1 MKPLLQ
7 IKVPNKL
14 PLSDGGLSG
23 DQFIR
28 MISLLRTRLLENY
41 EVVIIPE
48 GIGMDIDTERMVK
61 LTIDSSTNFD
71 ELFKHL
77 DEISETKT
85 MAEEFQ
91 EFAKHIPEGIMDKLN
106 IPNKNGNRYLLEDVG
121 IGEIPHFGPE
131 ITFAPRGIIGDNGK
145 LNITSMDIMSPQHTT
160 TKVLKSRQQ
169 HPVLFDPFA
178 SLKKNPNNKDLDE
191 NNHDIIYVNPFSYG
205 FKKNTKTNDNF
216 HVNFMPQHEYLM
228 RSYDGDQ
235 DVDPEKCL
243 DNYWINI
250 IGPINQSGLP
260 SEDILSLL
268 KYKDIDPN
276 TIKSLELD
284 EKYDSHVSPLDS
296 SVGKTTTLLIH
307 IKKGE

>member
-48 GIGMDIDTERMVK
+48 GIGMDINTERMVK

-71 ELFKHL
+71 ELFKKL
-77 DEISETKT
+77 DEISKTKT

-106 IPNKNGNRYLLEDVG
+106 IPNKDGNRYLLEDVG

-131 ITFAPRGIIGDNGK
+131 ITFAPRGTIGANGK
-145 LNITSMDIMSPQHTT
+145 MDITSMDYISPNNVMT
-160 TKVLKSRQQ
+160 TKILKSRKH
-169 HPVLFDPFA
+169 HPTVLFDPFA
-178 SLKKNPNNKDLDE
+178 DANKK
-191 NNHDIIYVNPFSYG
+191 
-205 FKKNTKTNDNF
+205 
-216 HVNFMPQHEYLM
+216 
-228 RSYDGDQ
+228 
-235 DVDPEKCL
+235 
-243 DNYWINI
+243 
-250 IGPINQSGLP
+250 
-260 SEDILSLL
+260 ED
-268 KYKDIDPN
+268 K
-276 TIKSLELD
+276 
-284 EKYDSHVSPLDS
+284 
-296 SVGKTTTLLIH
+296 
-307 IKKGE
+307 